1 MMQKMKDQAFVK
13 ANSDYTLKKE
23 YCNVNALVG
32 RIIMWHK
39 PLGKI
44 LNHKIIQVGRDCQIS
59 SSQTL

>member
-1 MMQKMKDQAFVK
+1 MMPKMEDQAFVK

-44 LNHKIIQVGRDCQIS
+44 LNP
-59 SSQTL
+59 